1 MARIEGN
8 LSPRTPKRD
17 RLPRFATCVQR
28 RPIADREKR
37 SKSAQRPRW
46 VRIAARM
53 VVESASLIGSQSDLR
68 IVDLHHRERLARSAV
83 VADDGKVSDSD
94 RVMFL
99 RVSHAAPASDLEG
112 WRWPD
117 TSVECPGQPRVDR
130 WLRHPIRADSTS
142 HTPSRSGPRPAF
154 TPRSPWRTGSSFRS
168 RSCGVRPAMSSW
180 IARNTLTSTCARAL
194 LGP

>member
-1 MARIEGN
+1 M
-8 LSPRTPKRD
+8 SPRTPKRD

-142 HTPSRSGPRPAF
+142 HTPSRSGPRPA
-154 TPRSPWRTGSSFRS
+154 
-168 RSCGVRPAMSSW
+168 VHRPDH
-180 IARNTLTSTCARAL
+180 RGKLARASDPAVVASGRRCRPGL
-194 LGP
+194 RGTP

>member
-1 MARIEGN
+1 MGFAVSWLESRETC
-8 LSPRTPKRD
+8 RHVHQKRD

-130 WLRHPIRADSTS
+130 GFGTQFGLIPPRIRRAGRARGRRFIAPITVASWLELPI
-142 HTPSRSGPRPAF
+142 PQ
-154 TPRSPWRTGSSFRS
+154 
-168 RSCGVRPAMSSW
+168 
-180 IARNTLTSTCARAL
+180 L
-194 LGP
+194 

>member
-1 MARIEGN
+1 MARIEGK
-8 LSPRTPKRD
+8 LVATYTKTRSFAEVRD
-17 RLPRFATCVQR
+17 CVER
-28 RPIADREKR
+28 RPIADQEKR

-99 RVSHAAPASDLEG
+99 QRATSRGGGGRILLWSARDNLEWTVASAPN
-112 WRWPD
+112 
-117 TSVECPGQPRVDR
+117 
-130 WLRHPIRADSTS
+130 
-142 HTPSRSGPRPAF
+142 SG
-154 TPRSPWRTGSSFRS
+154 
-168 RSCGVRPAMSSW
+168 
-180 IARNTLTSTCARAL
+180 
-194 LGP
+194 

>member
-1 MARIEGN
+1 MLALADTLATDR
-8 LSPRTPKRD
+8 SASTSDPK
-17 RLPRFATCVQR
+17 FATCVQR

-99 RVSHAAPASDLEG
+99 RVSHAAPASDLG
-112 WRWPD
+112 RGGGGRVLP
-117 TSVECPGQPRVDR
+117 VERLRQPRVDR
-130 WLRHPIRADSTS
+130 WLRHPIRADLCRLRHPGTDPEAQRRMVPAGRTS
-142 HTPSRSGPRPAF
+142 D
-154 TPRSPWRTGSSFRS
+154 
-168 RSCGVRPAMSSW
+168 CGGLKVRRHPAMVGG
-180 IARNTLTSTCARAL
+180 T
-194 LGP
+194 